1 MTADRII
8 FIYFRQD
15 FLGSVTPLSIGTVFV
30 AALLG
35 AMVAPALSSAT
46 RSLMDFAIEIP
57 NIEFSLPG
65 AEEEVN
71 EVRSLE
77 GGEDWSRILT
87 NVAHN
92 LAQEFSSKYKGRF
105 QKLLNSENL

>member
-1 MTADRII
+1 MTGDRII

-15 FLGSVTPLSIGTVFV
+15 LLGSVTPLTVATVFV